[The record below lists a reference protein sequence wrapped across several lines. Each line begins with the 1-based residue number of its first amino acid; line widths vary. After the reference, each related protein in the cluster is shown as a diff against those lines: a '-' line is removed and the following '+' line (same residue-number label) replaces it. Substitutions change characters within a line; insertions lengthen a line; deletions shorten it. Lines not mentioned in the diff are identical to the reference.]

1 MFLKNSS
8 TLLFS
13 LKNNL
18 FNFLIFLFIT
28 SCSLKP
34 LNFSENNIS
43 IFFEFKKN
51 PLNYSLV
58 QELKRN
64 FFLINAV
71 LANSK
76 EAADYVISISDH
88 RLGKFLEATDE
99 NFFPAVVSLDY
110 QLRLAILNLNTKK
123 MKEIPIFTSEDFS
136 YDTESILSNEKQVD
150 EIKLDFFTK
159 AVNELIIFFSEENNV
174 EQT

>member
-1 MFLKNSS
+1 MPF
-8 TLLFS
+8 TLL
-13 LKNNL
+13 
-18 FNFLIFLFIT
+18 
-28 SCSLKP
+28 
-34 LNFSENNIS
+34 
-43 IFFEFKKN
+43 
-51 PLNYSLV
+51 
-58 QELKRN
+58 RN
-64 FFLINAV
+64 FFLINAD

-76 EAADYVISISDH
+76 EAADYIISISDH

-110 QLRLAILNLNTKK
+110 QLRLAILNLNTENT
-123 MKEIPIFTSEDFS
+123 KEIPIFTSEDFS